1 MRLLVATLASVIG
14 LGSGA
19 CGGGQVSPKQE
30 RQLMNEDSPYSF
42 QRALARTL
50 IKTHQYRLAMQHVRT
65 LVKLRPGL
73 PEPYLLLARVYAG
86 LDLTKESIQMLDE
99 SLKRSPDYVPALAMQ
114 GIMYDRTGKPAKAQE
129 FHRRAI
135 ALAPNRVD
143 YRNNLGFSLYLQ
155 GRYKEA
161 LAEYHEAL
169 KKDSGSRRLLNN
181 IGFAYGKLGD
191 IDVAFK
197 HFQAAGGLAA
207 ASNNMGLV
215 HESRGELEI
224 AFQQF
229 SQALESEPELEN
241 ARGNLTRVCE
251 KLGRPI
257 PERYVIREQE

>member
-1 MRLLVATLASVIG
+1 MRLLATCALAIG

-19 CGGGQVSPKQE
+19 CGGGQVSPEQE
-30 RQLMNEDSPYSF
+30 RRIVNEDSPYSF

-50 IKTHQYRLAMQHVRT
+50 MKTHQYRRAMQHVRT

-73 PEPYLLLARVYAG
+73 PEPYFLLARVYAG

-99 SLKRSPDYVPALAMQ
+99 SLKRSPDYVPAQALL
-114 GIMYDRTGKPAKAQE
+114 GIMYDRTGKSAKAQE
-129 FHRRAI
+129 WHRKAI
-135 ALAPNRVD
+135 ALAPNRID

-155 GRYKEA
+155 GRYEEA
-161 LAEYHEAL
+161 LAEYQEAL
-169 KKDSGSRRLLNN
+169 KMNSGSRRLLNN
-181 IGFAYGKLGD
+181 IGFTYGKLGE

-215 HESRGELEI
+215 HENRGELEI

-229 SQALESEPELEN
+229 SQALESEPELET
-241 ARGNLTRVCE
+241 AKGNLARVCE

-257 PERYVIREQE
+257 PEGYKIREQE